1 MSRFRE
7 EIGEQP
13 LLASRMLA
21 ESRGAVAAIAS
32 RIRQS
37 GSHGLVIAA
46 RGSSDH
52 AALYAKYLFG
62 ARNQMLVT
70 LAAPSL
76 FTSYGSHPN
85 LEGQSV
91 IGISQSGSS
100 PDVVAVIEEAARQG
114 LVTVAVT
121 NDPESRLAHAAEL
134 HLPLGAGVER
144 SVPASKTYTASLLA
158 LALVSQALDPD
169 PGFDAALGQVP
180 PALAAAL
187 EQEEELDRVV
197 PALLGPRAIVLG
209 RGFNFSTAEEI
220 ALKLTETSY
229 VLARAWSVA
238 DFEHGPIAVVE
249 AGFPVL
255 LVDGRGLVSA
265 DMESIGVRLAGRGCR
280 VIRLVDGAGEH
291 DHANEATVSLDSG
304 LPEELTPLT
313 LTVLGQLLAHRVAL
327 ARGIDPDRPRA
338 LNKVTRTW

>member
-1 MSRFRE
+1 MSRFRD

-21 ESRGAVAAIAS
+21 ESRAAVAAIAD
-32 RIRQS
+32 RLRAPKPR
-37 GSHGLVIAA
+37 GFVIAA

-62 ARNQMLVT
+62 VRNRMMVA

-76 FTSYGSHPN
+76 FTSYASPPA
-85 LEGQSV
+85 LDGQCV
-91 IGISQSGSS
+91 IGISQSGAA
-100 PDVVAVIEEAARQG
+100 PDVIAVVEEAARQG
-114 LVTVAVT
+114 AVTLAVT
-121 NDPESRLAHAAEL
+121 NDPDSRLAHVAEL
-134 HLPLGAGVER
+134 VLPLGAGPER
-144 SVPASKTYTASLLA
+144 SIPASKTYVASLLA
-158 LALVSQALDPD
+158 LALISQALDPD
-169 PGFDAALGQVP
+169 ASFEAALGQVP

-187 EQEEELDRVV
+187 EQDAEMDRLV
-197 PALLGPRAIVLG
+197 PVLLGPRAIVLG

-229 VLARAWSVA
+229 VLARAWSIA

-249 AGFPVL
+249 PGFPVV
-255 LVDGRGLVSA
+255 LVDGRGQVSS
-265 DMESIGVRLAGRGCR
+265 DMESISRRLTEQSCR
-280 VIRLVDGAGEH
+280 VIRLVDGTG
-291 DHANEATVSLDSG
+291 DFGSPGSTVSVDSG

-313 LTVLGQLLAHRVAL
+313 LAVLGQLLAHRIAV

>member
-1 MSRFRE
+1 
-7 EIGEQP
+7 
-13 LLASRMLA
+13 MLA
-21 ESRGAVAAIAS
+21 ESRAAVASIAA
-32 RIRQS
+32 RIRAS
-37 GSHGLVIAA
+37 KSHGLVIAA

-62 ARNQMLVT
+62 ARNHMMVT

-76 FTSYGSHPN
+76 FTSYGRPPD
-85 LEGQSV
+85 LEGQCV

-114 LVTVAVT
+114 RLTIAVT
-121 NDPESRLAHAAEL
+121 NDSESRLAQAAAL
-134 HLPLGAGVER
+134 HLSLGAGLEL
-144 SVPASKTYTASLLA
+144 SVPASKTYIASLLA

-169 PGFDAALGQVP
+169 PSFEAALGQVP

-187 EQEEELDRVV
+187 EQDDQLDRLV

-209 RGFNFSTAEEI
+209 RGFNFCTAEEI

-249 AGFPVL
+249 AGFPVV
-255 LVDGRGLVSA
+255 LVDGHGKVSV
-265 DMESIGVRLAGRGCR
+265 DIESIGRRLAGHGCR
-280 VIRLVDGAGEH
+280 VIRLLDGAGDQSDPES
-291 DHANEATVSLDSG
+291 TVSLDSG

-313 LTVLGQLLAHRVAL
+313 LAVLGQLLAHRVAS
-327 ARGIDPDRPRA
+327 ARGLDPDRPRA

>member
-21 ESRGAVAAIAS
+21 DSRAAVTAIATRVRANKSRGF
-32 RIRQS
+32 
-37 GSHGLVIAA
+37 VIVA

-62 ARNQMLVT
+62 ARNQMMVA

-76 FTSYGSHPN
+76 FTHYASPPR
-85 LEGQSV
+85 LDGQCV
-91 IGISQSGSS
+91 IGISQSGAS
-100 PDVVAVIEEAARQG
+100 PDVIAVIEEAKRQG
-114 LVTVAVT
+114 AVTVALT
-121 NDPESRLAHAAEL
+121 NDPGSNLAAAAEL
-134 HLPLGAGVER
+134 VVPLGAGPER

-158 LALVSQALDPD
+158 LALISQALDPD
-169 PGFDAALGQVP
+169 PSFEASLGQVP
-180 PALAAAL
+180 PALSAAL
-187 EQEEELDRVV
+187 EQDSELDRLV

-209 RGFNFSTAEEI
+209 RGFNFSTAEET

-238 DFEHGPIAVVE
+238 DFAHGPIAVVE
-249 AGFPVL
+249 PGFPVV
-255 LVDGRGLVSA
+255 LVDGGGRVAQDIKAIGL
-265 DMESIGVRLAGRGCR
+265 RLTDLGCR
-280 VIRLVDGAGEH
+280 VVRLVDGVALDGDLET
-291 DHANEATVSLDSG
+291 TVAVESG

-313 LTVLGQLLAHRVAL
+313 LGVLGQLLAHRVAA

>member
-1 MSRFRE
+1 MSRFRD

-13 LLASRMLA
+13 LLVSRMLA
-21 ESRGAVAAIAS
+21 ESRPAVAAIAARVRASKS
-32 RIRQS
+32 R
-37 GSHGLVIAA
+37 GFVIAA

-62 ARNQMLVT
+62 IRNHMMVT
-70 LAAPSL
+70 LAAPSM
-76 FTSYGSHPN
+76 FTSYGGAPN
-85 LEGQSV
+85 LEGQCV
-91 IGISQSGSS
+91 IGISQSGSA
-100 PDVVAVIEEAARQG
+100 PDVVAVIEEASRQG
-114 LVTVAVT
+114 LVTIAMT
-121 NDPESRLAHAAEL
+121 NDPGSLLAKAAEL
-134 HLPLGAGVER
+134 HLPLAAGPER

-158 LALVSQALDPD
+158 LALLSQALDPD
-169 PGFDAALGQVP
+169 PAFEASLGQVP

-187 EQEEELDRVV
+187 EQDDEMDRLV

-238 DFEHGPIAVVE
+238 DFVHGPIAVVE
-249 AGFPVL
+249 PGFPVV
-255 LVDGRGLVSA
+255 LVDGHGRVSE
-265 DMESIGVRLAGRGCR
+265 DMESMRARLADHGCR
-280 VIRLVDGAGEH
+280 VVRLLDGAGDQEAA
-291 DHANEATVSLDSG
+291 DATVGVDSG

-313 LTVLGQLLAHRVAL
+313 LAVLGQLLAHRVAL

>member
-21 ESRGAVAAIAS
+21 ESRGAVTAIAS
-32 RIRQS
+32 RIRQA
-37 GSHGLVIAA
+37 GARGLVIAA

-62 ARNQMLVT
+62 VRNHMMVT

-76 FTSYGSHPN
+76 FTSYTSHPN
-85 LEGQSV
+85 LEGQCV

-134 HLPLGAGVER
+134 HLPLEAGLER

-158 LALVSQALDPD
+158 LAMVSQALDPD
-169 PGFDAALGQVP
+169 ATFEAALGQVP

-187 EQEEELDRVV
+187 EQEEELDRLV
-197 PALLGPRAIVLG
+197 PALLGSRAIVLG
-209 RGFNFSTAEEI
+209 RGFNFCTAEEI

-249 AGFPVL
+249 PGFPVL
-255 LVDGRGLVSA
+255 LVDGRGRVSL
-265 DMESIGVRLAGRGCR
+265 DLESIERRLAGHGCR
-280 VIRLVDGAGEH
+280 LIRLVDGAEEA
-291 DHANEATVSLDSG
+291 DHSHEATVSLDSG

-313 LTVLGQLLAHRVAL
+313 LAVLGQLLAHRVAL

-338 LNKVTRTW
+338 LNKITRTW